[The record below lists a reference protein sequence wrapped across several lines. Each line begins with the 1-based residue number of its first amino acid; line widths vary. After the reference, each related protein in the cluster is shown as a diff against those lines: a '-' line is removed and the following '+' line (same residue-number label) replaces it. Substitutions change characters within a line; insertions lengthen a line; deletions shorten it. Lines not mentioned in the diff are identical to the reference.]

1 MLPIYR
7 INKCIHPLLLDMK
20 VEIKMYN
27 DEDDETIV
35 MQKVSP
41 LIKQAKEAGF
51 KIGEIEFKGSKH
63 KVHED
68 KHHNSHHN
76 EDNRNSIK

>member
-7 INKCIHPLLLDMK
+7 INKYHSSSLLNMK
-20 VEIKMYN
+20 VEIEMYM

-41 LIKQAKEAGF
+41 LITQVKEAGF
-51 KIGEIEFKGSKH
+51 KIGEIGFKGSKH
-63 KVHED
+63 KEHVD
-68 KHHNSHHN
+68 KHHNEHHN
-76 EDNRNSIK
+76 EDNRDSIE

>member
-1 MLPIYR
+1 
-7 INKCIHPLLLDMK
+7 MK
-20 VEIKMYN
+20 VEIEMYI

-63 KVHED
+63 KEHED
-68 KHHNSHHN
+68 KHNNKPHN
-76 EDNRNSIK
+76 EHNRDNIE

>member
-1 MLPIYR
+1 
-7 INKCIHPLLLDMK
+7 MK

-27 DEDDETIV
+27 DEDDETTV

-51 KIGEIEFKGSKH
+51 KIGEIGLKGSKQ
-63 KVHED
+63 KEHED
-68 KHHNSHHN
+68 KHHN
-76 EDNRNSIK
+76 EDNRDSIE

>member
-1 MLPIYR
+1 
-7 INKCIHPLLLDMK
+7 MK
-20 VEIKMYN
+20 VEIEMYI

-63 KVHED
+63 TEHED
-68 KHHNSHHN
+68 KHHNKHHN
-76 EDNRNSIK
+76 QDSKDNIE

>member
-7 INKCIHPLLLDMK
+7 INKYIHPLLLNMK
-20 VEIKMYN
+20 IEIRMYN
-27 DEDDETIV
+27 DEDDETTV
-35 MQKVSP
+35 MKKVSP

-63 KVHED
+63 KERED
-68 KHHNSHHN
+68 KHNNNHHN
-76 EDNRNSIK
+76 EDNRDSIE